1 LSAPL
6 AAEELALLGALR
18 SLRFGV
24 VEAVVH
30 DGRIVRIERTEKLR
44 FGPDPDPGGPP
55 TDESNP
61 RSTRPHRRSS
71 PRTPRGEAP

>member
-1 LSAPL
+1 MSAPL
-6 AAEELALLGALR
+6 AAEELALLRALR
-18 SLRFGV
+18 GLRFGA

-44 FGPDPDPGGPP
+44 IGPDPDPGGPP
-55 TDESNP
+55 IDEPTP
-61 RSTRPHRRSS
+61 RPPRPDRRSS

>member
-1 LSAPL
+1 MSAPISG
-6 AAEELALLGALR
+6 EELAVVSALR
-18 SLRFGV
+18 GLRFGV

-30 DGRIVRIERTEKLR
+30 DGRIVRIERTERLR

-55 TDESNP
+55 TDQPNP
-61 RSTRPHRRSS
+61 RSTRPDRRSS